1 MKLTREQWQNLEKM
15 PIKKRVER
23 LEERISDLDNRV
35 LDFRKREFEKEFDK
49 INYESDTKCIWAIC
63 IAMILLW
70 VFVWTLICKFAL

>member
-49 INYESDTKCIWAIC
+49 INDESDTNRLWAIC
-63 IAMILLW
+63 IGMILLW
-70 VFVWTLICKFAL
+70 VFVWTLITKLVL